1 MVKFG
6 LKFIYFS
13 FFRCL
18 IEKADL
24 KDTRVFLPKKTFHFG
39 VILRGNILFWF
50 HQSNIYF
57 ETNLHRKTSEFV
69 FLPQP

>member
-24 KDTRVFLPKKTFHFG
+24 KDTRVFLPKKLF
-39 VILRGNILFWF
+39 IL
-50 HQSNIYF
+50 SYF
-57 ETNLHRKTSEFV
+57 EGKYFILVSSIQYIFWNNLHRKTSEFL

>member
-24 KDTRVFLPKKTFHFG
+24 KDTQVFLP
-39 VILRGNILFWF
+39 
-50 HQSNIYF
+50 
-57 ETNLHRKTSEFV
+57 
-69 FLPQP
+69 